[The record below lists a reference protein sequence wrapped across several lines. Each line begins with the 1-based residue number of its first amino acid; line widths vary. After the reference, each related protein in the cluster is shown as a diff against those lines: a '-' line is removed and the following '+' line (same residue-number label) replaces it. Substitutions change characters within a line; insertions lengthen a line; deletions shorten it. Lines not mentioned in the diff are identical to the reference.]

1 MSTRSQIGLYDPQ
14 KGTLE
19 YIFCHWDGYLK
30 CVGQRL
36 LGFYDTEQKVRDLLS
51 HGDLSSLQNSPE
63 ISYFTGEPSQK
74 VKVSSVEE
82 AALTMMEG
90 DIEFVYVFDVDSR
103 KWVYASYNDVH
114 GDSITVKPIP
124 KDTSSFVWG
133 ECVTRKDAENDVLDI
148 LAEVNGKFVI
158 PDNSSLFLHLDGKYI
173 NVKSIDMKKRSK
185 EVTLHYEPRKT
196 ARMSDMT
203 GFEVCELARQMSI
216 HFDDVVKS
224 ERRNRFNH
232 SRRNES
238 FQSISSP
245 DEVIARPD
253 IARALCDL
261 IDCDSRPENLL
272 GNWSTF
278 VKGDLASFP
287 VWCYTD
293 DLTGKVTFGISK
305 LKDYITEMDDDA
317 IDDAIDMNDIDDSF
331 TRSGV
336 ERIAEEVVE
345 GYLYDADGLS
355 YEGTFTSP
363 DGLELDI
370 PCEKRELL
378 ALLERADA
386 YYADVYSQ
394 MVEDLTNG
402 ICKRLGIG
410 AWQDDRDVI
419 DSLAD
424 ERRNIRNR
432 RNTRKENVHRISRN
446 RYRK

>member
-1 MSTRSQIGLYDPQ
+1 MSTRSQIGIYDPQ

-63 ISYFTGEPSQK
+63 ISYFTGEPSQT

-82 AALTMMEG
+82 AALSMMDG
-90 DIEFVYVFDVDSR
+90 DIEFVYVFDVDSH

-148 LAEVNGKFVI
+148 LEEVNGKYVM
-158 PDNSSLFLHLDGKYI
+158 PDNSSLFLHLNDKYI

-232 SRRNES
+232 SRRYES
-238 FQSISSP
+238 FNRMVTVDKIVSN
-245 DEVIARPD
+245 DELAH
-253 IARALCDL
+253 ALCGIIECNANPRD
-261 IDCDSRPENLL
+261 LL
-272 GNWSTF
+272 GNWSVF
-278 VKGDLASFP
+278 VNGDLASFP

-293 DLTGKVTFGISK
+293 DRTGKVMFGISK
-305 LKDYITEMDDDA
+305 LKSYIRTIDEDD
-317 IDDAIDMNDIDDSF
+317 IDDAISMENLDDSF
-331 TRSGV
+331 TRN
-336 ERIAEEVVE
+336 EIREIAGDIVD
-345 GYLYDADGLS
+345 GYLFDENSYDAG
-355 YEGTFTSP
+355 FVSP
-363 DGLELDI
+363 KGMELEL
-370 PCEKRELL
+370 PTTGRNLYNLL
-378 ALLERADA
+378 QSADEF
-386 YYADVYSQ
+386 YADIQ
-394 MVEDLTNG
+394 EDLTESLTDG
-402 ICKRLGIG
+402 ICRNLGIG

-424 ERRNIRNR
+424 ERVCL
-432 RNTRKENVHRISRN
+432 RKERRSMKRSR
-446 RYRK
+446 R